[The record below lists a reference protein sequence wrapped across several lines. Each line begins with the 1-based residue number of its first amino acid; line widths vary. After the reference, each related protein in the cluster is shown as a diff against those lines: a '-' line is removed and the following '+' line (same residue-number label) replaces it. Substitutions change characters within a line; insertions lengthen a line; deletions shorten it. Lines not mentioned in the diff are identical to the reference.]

1 MTSITFRCDE
11 QTVSLLDSLA
21 LQGENRSDTI
31 RRALH
36 DAARLRRREQ
46 MRSQSALIAADE
58 EDRLEIQATRAQLD
72 QIRAW

>member
-1 MTSITFRCDE
+1 
-11 QTVSLLDSLA
+11 
-21 LQGENRSDTI
+21 
-31 RRALH
+31 
-36 DAARLRRREQ
+36 